1 MLKTV
6 KTLIILIFLS
16 ASISFGQ
23 EKPSEK
29 KLAFFVEE
37 AFLNPQ
43 TGIKD
48 FARLEKFVSDNRS
61 LLAANETESQT
72 QNQSGSY
79 SPTRESLFEFLKLVE
94 KKENLHILNFSRADL
109 QRQIVAVDTKFDIT
123 PALIS
128 FINNKSNK
136 NLEKLKLKLPDGKV
150 GTINTR
156 LFYDRQKGIKRIIK
170 QLDKFPNQQ
179 DICTNTKECREVGI
193 ALQEF
198 ALKNG
203 FSVIFDAGEKLPNE
217 LNEFQLN
224 DVTSDFINE
233 YNKSNK

>member
-16 ASISFGQ
+16 ASISIGQ
-23 EKPSEK
+23 EKPAERK
-29 KLAFFVEE
+29 IALFVEE
-37 AFLNPQ
+37 AFFDPQ
-43 TGIKD
+43 MGIKD
-48 FARLEKFVSDNRS
+48 FARLEYFVSDNSS
-61 LLAANETESQT
+61 LLADNEIDSQT
-72 QNQSGSY
+72 QNQSRSY
-79 SPTRESLFEFLKLVE
+79 SPMRESLFKFLNLVE
-94 KKENLHILNFSRADL
+94 KKENLFILNISRANL

-123 PALIS
+123 PSIIS

-136 NLEKLKLKLPDGKV
+136 NIEKLKLKLSGGKV

-156 LFYDRQKGIKRIIK
+156 LFYDRQKGINRIIK
-170 QLDKFPNQQ
+170 QLDKFPNQE
-179 DICTNTKECREVGI
+179 DICSKTKECSEVGK

-203 FSVIFDAGEKLPNE
+203 FIVIFDATNKLPNE
-217 LNEFQLN
+217 INEFQVN